1 MFAGV
6 LMAAAA
12 RDTLTG
18 EIKHS
23 MRDFWEVVEYL
34 ANTIIFALSGLFIG
48 AHMLGT
54 HEGLRS
60 TFLSIVASC
69 KGAHHCTW

>member
-1 MFAGV
+1 MQVGEESAKASGLLATVFAGV

-48 AHMLGT
+48 AHMLGM
-54 HEGLRS
+54 RS
-60 TFLSIVASC
+60 TTEES
-69 KGAHHCTW
+69 